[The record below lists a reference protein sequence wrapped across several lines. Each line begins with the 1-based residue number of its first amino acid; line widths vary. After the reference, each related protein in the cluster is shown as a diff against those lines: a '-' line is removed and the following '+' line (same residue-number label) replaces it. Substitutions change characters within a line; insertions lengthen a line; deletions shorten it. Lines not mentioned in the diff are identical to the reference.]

1 MALSG
6 IRQTFSNYLS
16 PFKPSTN
23 GHLGASSKTRQPAGQ
38 DARHVLGDVDTFAAN
53 HNLDGD
59 TLIDSAT
66 LTRKRLSSAKGAL
79 ESGNKRQKH
88 DDGTYAPQSEDGDSD
103 FDGAELET
111 STPSART
118 KRKLVQSGQ
127 AADRMLTPPPA
138 TPGSPFRGGTPK
150 RTPRNPG
157 RVNFSLNDEEV
168 DIDVDET
175 FTNQMAIKKGGPKEV
190 VDFDQEKALRYAE
203 ATRLPETGGHWA
215 EAEKD
220 LFYRLAYRGF
230 EPLIPSTWMNDFK
243 TLPESLFALEGD
255 PAPLIQANLHRE
267 FRAIHELR
275 SLFSLGQRVRDGVVA
290 EPRKRAEPIFS
301 RCLKSY
307 VSWALTDV
315 GLHPKQRP
323 NAIPVH
329 ALVTMK
335 RNQTGADTVHATSDK
350 LHQLAG
356 AYTQVYGVAPSV
368 ETADTASV
376 ITSATTDEPT
386 LPVLTG
392 LMVCHSL
399 VLIVTLNSA
408 SHARRQTSRNR
419 RASLQQETES
429 LGLRFIA
436 KFDFSDDGMDVWN
449 ALAVAIAVMR
459 IRKTMLGLCERGE
472 ANGEDGKGGLWERAV
487 VVGGSRA
494 ERGDPDA

>member
-23 GHLGASSKTRQPAGQ
+23 GHLGASSRTRHP
-38 DARHVLGDVDTFAAN
+38 DVLGDVDNFVAN

-66 LTRKRLSSAKGAL
+66 LTKKRLSSAKVAP
-79 ESGNKRQKH
+79 ESSRKRQKH
-88 DDGTYAPQSEDGDSD
+88 NDSTYAPRSEDGDSD
-103 FDGAELET
+103 FDSAELET
-111 STPSART
+111 STPSAT
-118 KRKLVQSGQ
+118 IQRKPVQARQ
-127 AADRMLTPPPA
+127 AADRVLMPPPA
-138 TPGSPFRGGTPK
+138 TPGPRSRGGTPK
-150 RTPRNPG
+150 RTPWSPG
-157 RVNFSLNDEEV
+157 RVNFNLNDEELDV
-168 DIDVDET
+168 DEDET
-175 FTNQMAIKKGGPKEV
+175 FTNQTAIKKGGPKEV
-190 VDFDQEKALRYAE
+190 IDFDQEKALRYAE

-220 LFYRLAYRGF
+220 LFYRLAYRAF

-255 PAPLIQANLHRE
+255 PAPLIQANLQRD

-275 SLFSLGQRVRDGVVA
+275 NLFLLGQRVRDGVA
-290 EPRKRAEPIFS
+290 ERRKRAEPIFS
-301 RCLKSY
+301 RCLKNY

-335 RNQTGADTVHATSDK
+335 RNETGSDTVHAISDK
-350 LHQLAG
+350 LYQLAD
-356 AYTQVYGVAPSV
+356 AYTRAYGIVPSV
-368 ETADTASV
+368 ETTDTESV
-376 ITSATTDEPT
+376 ITSATTDEAN

-399 VLIVTLNSA
+399 VVIVTLNSA
-408 SHARRQTSRNR
+408 SHARKQKSRTR
-419 RASLQQETES
+419 RTSLQQATEDS
-429 LGLRFIA
+429 GLRFIA
-436 KFDFSDDGMDVWN
+436 TFDFSDDGMDVWN
-449 ALAVAIAVMR
+449 ALAIAIAVMR
-459 IRKTMLGLCERGE
+459 IRRTMLELCERGE

-487 VVGGSRA
+487 VMGDSRA
-494 ERGDPDA
+494 EKGDPDA